1 MGVEHLSENPYD
13 SPCQLAG
20 SKKIP
25 PRAFQPYVVA
35 SCWVVI
41 FWFVLIAVLFSV
53 QIVTVDDGLVSFECT
68 FWSSSDDPFDELDIT
83 THFLMVEI
91 DGACILLS
99 VAVAVSLVIV
109 NIAVAAGR
117 WVLKK

>member
-13 SPCQLAG
+13 SPSQLAG

-117 WVLKK
+117 WVLTK